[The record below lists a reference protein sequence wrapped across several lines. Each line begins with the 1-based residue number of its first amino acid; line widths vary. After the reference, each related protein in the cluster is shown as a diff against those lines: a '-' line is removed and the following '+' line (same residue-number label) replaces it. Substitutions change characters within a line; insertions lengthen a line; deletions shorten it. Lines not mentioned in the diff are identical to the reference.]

1 MTPTDKQT
9 LWNAIL
15 KLNNKPYIGSGYG
28 AYNDVKNPALRGGL
42 YNWKYR
48 DMRELFNELVK
59 YCDLGQY
66 EATWRVLQKYKTKIY
81 PAYLRKIYQ
90 ALDCTVIPTVPRL
103 TTFPFPNAN
112 IIGTTIGGGR
122 VTYDG
127 ASAVTARGV
136 CYSTSPN
143 PTIADSFT
151 VDGAGVG
158 TFASTITLLPLDSTF
173 YIRAYATN
181 STGTGYGEERL
192 INTAPSFVDVGPQNW
207 STTNLR
213 VSTYRNGDAIPFA
226 ANQGDWDN
234 YNITKTGAWRYYN
247 DDPNTELIYGKYY
260 NSYAMLDNRLIAPT
274 GYHIPTLNE
283 WPLLNSYLSS
293 QSQSMAALKN
303 ISLDVWTFPNGSA
316 SNAYLFEAVPGGAIF
331 YNGSGYNMNGWG
343 YYWMYT
349 QGGNSPDDGR
359 PKYAYFGYDGTASAD
374 GGYSYAGQGMCVR
387 IIDNDSLVRGQ
398 PFGGGMF
405 LGIDNTGLYGLTG
418 FTTPYVD
425 INRFVIGSDLDW
437 GCNGIVTGASDTQD
451 GYANTQTMAFNTCN
465 SLVTN
470 LTDYVSSY
478 NEYKDWYI
486 PASDEILTIIQTVPE
501 YEALLNPFK
510 EYWTSTEITDQLAY
524 TIINRTNTPG
534 AANWELASSLK
545 IRTNPFLGMRRQL
558 I

>member
-1 MTPTDKQT
+1 MTPTDKQN

-81 PAYLRKIYQ
+81 PAYLRQIYQ

-103 TTFPFPNAN
+103 STSIFPNAN
-112 IIGTTIGGGR
+112 IIGGTVGGGN
-122 VTYDG
+122 VTNDG
-127 ASAVTARGV
+127 GSPVTARGV
-136 CYSTSPN
+136 CLSLSPN
-143 PTIADSFT
+143 PTIADEIT
-151 VDGAGVG
+151 IDGTGVG
-158 TFASTITLLPLDSTF
+158 VFTTTLLGLPLDSTI

-181 STGTGYGEERL
+181 STGTGYGNERV
-192 INTAPSFVDVGPQNW
+192 ITTPPSFVDVGTQNW

-213 VSTYRNGDAIPFA
+213 VSTYRNGDTIPFA
-226 ANQGDWDN
+226 ANTSEWLT
-234 YNITKTGAWRYYN
+234 YNSTKTGAWRYYN
-247 DDPNTELIYGKYY
+247 DDPSTELIYGKYY
-260 NSYAMLDNRLIAPT
+260 NSFALLDPRLIAPT
-274 GYHIPTLNE
+274 GYHIPTLEE
-283 WPLLNSYLSS
+283 WPLLNSYLLS
-293 QSQSMAALKN
+293 QSNVFSGLKN
-303 ISLDVWTFPNGSA
+303 ISLNVWTPPNGNA
-316 SNAYLFEAVPGGAIF
+316 TNAYLFEAMPGGAIMF
-331 YNGSGYNMNGWG
+331 DSSGYNINGWG

-349 QGGNSPDDGR
+349 QGANSPLGA
-359 PKYAYFGYDGTASAD
+359 PKYAYFGFNGDSSPD
-374 GGYSYAGQGMCVR
+374 GGYSFPGQGMCIR

-405 LGIDNTGLYGLTG
+405 LKIDGTGQYAITG
-418 FTTPYVD
+418 WTTPNVEISLAVLGVYT
-425 INRFVIGSDLDW
+425 DW
-437 GCNGIVTGASDTQD
+437 GCTGIVTGAVDPQD
-451 GYANTQTMAFNTCN
+451 GYANTQTMAVNACN
-465 SLVTN
+465 LVSVN
-470 LTDYVSSY
+470 LANGLISY

-486 PASDEILTIIQTVPE
+486 PASDEIMQILQDVPE
-501 YEALLNPFK
+501 YEVLLDPFK
-510 EYWTSTEITDQLAY
+510 EYWTSTEISDQLAF

-534 AANWELASSLK
+534 AANWELSPTLK